1 MSNIKVLFLL
11 SGIPPV
17 LMFEISKPSQ
27 NTMYFKLIFFRNSEL
42 YLFIF
47 LSISGNFVLRFCWL
61 VNWELK
67 LINIV

>member
-17 LMFEISKPSQ
+17 LIFDTNKLSQ
-27 NTMYFKLIFFRNSEL
+27 NTTYFKSIFLRNLEL

-47 LSISGNFVLRFCWL
+47 LSIIGNFELRFS
-61 VNWELK
+61 
-67 LINIV
+67 